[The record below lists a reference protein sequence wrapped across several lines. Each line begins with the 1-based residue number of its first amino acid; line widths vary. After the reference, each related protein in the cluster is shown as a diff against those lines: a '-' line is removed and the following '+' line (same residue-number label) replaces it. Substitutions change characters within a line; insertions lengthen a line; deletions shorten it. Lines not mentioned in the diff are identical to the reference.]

1 MVTAEFMD
9 GLIVALLQ
17 LFVGFAFSASAVY
30 IGISLLDRL
39 TKGLGGWNQIKKGN
53 IAVCILYAAV
63 VFAIVWMVEPSITAT
78 VLSIN
83 ITGANVLFLFAA
95 NVLILVIALLIA
107 VLSIY
112 ILLRIIDAITV
123 DVHELKEISK
133 GNVAVALI
141 TSSALLAVSFVVRNA
156 IEFLV
161 ATLTLAA

>member
-1 MVTAEFMD
+1 MVQTEFVD

-30 IGISLLDRL
+30 IGIALLDRL
-39 TKGLGGWNQIKKGN
+39 TKGLGGWSKIKKGN
-53 IAVCILYAAV
+53 IAVGILYAAV
-63 VFAIVWMVEPSITAT
+63 VFAIVWMVEPSITST

-83 ITGANVLFLFAA
+83 ITASNVMFLFAA

-123 DVHELKEISK
+123 DVNELKEISK

-141 TSSALLAVSFVVRNA
+141 TASALLAVSFVVRTA

-161 ATLTLAA
+161 TTLTLSA